1 MTFIPD
7 EDYKKILELMPIPTV
22 DVVVVWDDKFLLGK
36 RVNKPDR
43 GKWWIFGGRVF
54 KGETLENAM
63 VRKTKEE
70 LGLDIDKS
78 DLKFLL
84 AGESMFDEAELA
96 DSTHTISVAYLL
108 KLDREPD
115 IKFDKSQI
123 SEVKWFSEIPDD
135 ANSYMKL
142 ALEKAGFK

>member
-7 EDYKKILELMPIPTV
+7 EDYKKILELMPIPVV
-22 DVVVVWDDKFLLGK
+22 DIVVVWGGKFLLGK

-54 KGETLENAM
+54 KGETLEDAM

-78 DLKFLL
+78 DLKFLVV
-84 AGESMFDEAELA
+84 GESMFDESELA
-96 DSTHTISVAYLL
+96 GSTHTIGAAYLL

-115 IKFDKSQI
+115 IKFDNSQV
-123 SEVKWFSEIPDD
+123 SEDKWFSEIPDD
-135 ANSYMKL
+135 ADSYMKL
-142 ALEKAGFK
+142 AIEKAGFE